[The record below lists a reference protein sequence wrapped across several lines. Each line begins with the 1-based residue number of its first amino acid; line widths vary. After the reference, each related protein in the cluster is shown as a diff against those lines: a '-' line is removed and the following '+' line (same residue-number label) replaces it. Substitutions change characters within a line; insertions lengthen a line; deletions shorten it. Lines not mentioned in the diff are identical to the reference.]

1 MKHAA
6 AIRKQLPFRTLF
18 NLLGPLANPVSPLLE
33 ARVVGVA
40 HRSLGPVFA
49 RALQLSGAKK
59 ALVVCGDEGLDELS
73 CAGESHCWYISGTRS
88 DGKTDNALKATTAA
102 TTTEDNTGIQ
112 YFTVTP
118 RDFGLDAHELSSVAG
133 GKSSDEN
140 AALLA
145 RILDGERDAAELD
158 PIIDFVLLNTA
169 ALIAVSGVC
178 DADEDPHG
186 QVIAERGP
194 GGFRWREGVR
204 RARWCIS
211 SGRARGEWEAFVKAT
226 NDLQS

>member
-73 CAGESHCWYISGTRS
+73 CAGESHCWYIAGTS
-88 DGKTDNALKATTAA
+88 DGEKP
-102 TTTEDNTGIQ
+102 TTEDETGIQ

-118 RDFGLDAHELSSVAG
+118 RDFGLDAHELSCVAG

-178 DADEDPHG
+178 DADEDPHN

-204 RARWCIS
+204 RARWCVS